1 MTETNVFSARDIITM
16 NASRPHATHVAVRDG
31 RILGAGSLEDMEQ
44 WAPYTLTD
52 DFADK
57 ILVPGFVEGH
67 AHAMEGGIWDFPYV
81 GYEDRWDP
89 SGRRWEGAQ
98 SLDAVIAALTAA
110 EARLDDAET
119 PLFAW
124 GFDPIYFGEARMNA
138 TQLDSVSTTRP
149 IIVLHSNGHLLN
161 VNSRLMDMAGITADT
176 NVYGVLKDDNGK
188 PTGELMEMA
197 AKYMAYRQ
205 TGNPFFGGIKTP
217 SLLRYAESA
226 VNCGVTTAT
235 DLFASFNEESLA
247 AYVEASQT
255 PGYALRLMPALN
267 TIEQSIDE
275 GIALAKRALQ
285 DNNDRLH
292 HRLCKVMTDGSI
304 QGFTARMKWPG
315 YHNGKP
321 NGLWNLDPDT
331 LGELVLEYH
340 KAGLH
345 LHIHTNGDEA
355 SELMLDALEAAQLAC
370 PRPDHRHTLQHCQM
384 ADASQFRRM
393 AKLGVCVNLFANHIY
408 YWGDQHAAITMGPDR
423 ANRMDAAG
431 TAQREGVHF
440 SIHSDAPVTPMAPL
454 FTAWCAVNRQTRTGT
469 VLGPEEQISAEDALY
484 AITLG
489 AAYTLHMDH
498 LVGSIEPGKYA
509 DFAVLED
516 SPLQV
521 SPDAIRDIGVWG
533 TISGGAPHKAAT
545 LTG

>member
-331 LGELVLEYH
+331 LCELVLEYH

-545 LTG
+545 RTG

>member
-1 MTETNVFSARDIITM
+1 MSEITVFSARDIITM
-16 NASRPHATHVAVRDG
+16 NASRPHSTHVAVRDG
-31 RILGAGSLEDMEQ
+31 RILGAGGLEDMQQ
-44 WAPYTLTD
+44 WGPFTLND
-52 DFADK
+52 DFAEK
-57 ILVPGFVEGH
+57 TLVPGFVEGH
-67 AHAMEGGIWDFPYV
+67 AHAMEGGIWDFPYI
-81 GYEDRWDP
+81 GFEDRWDP
-89 SGRRWEGAQ
+89 SGRRWEGAK
-98 SLDAVIAALTAA
+98 SLEAAIAALTAA
-110 EARLDDAET
+110 EARLNDAET

-138 TQLDSVSTTRP
+138 AQLDTVSTKRP
-149 IIVLHSNGHLLN
+149 IIILHSNGHLLN

-176 NVYGVLKDDNGK
+176 NVYGVLKDDSGK

-247 AYVEASQT
+247 AYAEASKT

-275 GIALAKRALQ
+275 GIALAKRALH

-304 QGFTARMKWPG
+304 QGFTARLKWPG

-321 NGLWNLDPDT
+321 NGLWNLDPNT
-331 LGELVLEYH
+331 LGELVLGYH

-355 SELMLDALEAAQLAC
+355 SELMLDAVEAAQLAY

-431 TAQREGVHF
+431 TAQREGVPYA
-440 SIHSDAPVTPMAPL
+440 IHSDAPVTPMAPL
-454 FTAWCAVNRQTRTGT
+454 FTAWCAVNRQTRTGI
-469 VLGPEEQISAEDALY
+469 VLGPEERISAEDALY

-498 LVGSIEPGKYA
+498 LVGSIEPGKFA

-516 SPLQV
+516 SPLEV
-521 SPDAIRDIGVWG
+521 DPEAIRDIGVWG
-533 TISGGAPHKAAT
+533 TISGGTPHKAAT
-545 LTG
+545 RTG

>member
-98 SLDAVIAALTAA
+98 SLEAVIAALTAA

-138 TQLDSVSTTRP
+138 AQLDSVSTTRP

-304 QGFTARMKWPG
+304 QGFTARLKWPG

-521 SPDAIRDIGVWG
+521 SPDAIRDISVWG

-545 LTG
+545 RTG

>member
-1 MTETNVFSARDIITM
+1 MSEITVFSARDIITM

-31 RILGAGSLEDMEQ
+31 RILGAGSLEDMHQ
-44 WAPYTLTD
+44 WGPFTLND

-57 ILVPGFVEGH
+57 TLVPGFVEGH
-67 AHAMEGGIWDFPYV
+67 AHAMEGGIWDFPYI
-81 GYEDRWDP
+81 GFEDRWDP

-98 SLDAVIAALTAA
+98 SLEAAIAALTAA

-138 TQLDSVSTTRP
+138 AQLDTVSTTRP

-176 NVYGVLKDDNGK
+176 NVYGVLKDDSGK

-247 AYVEASQT
+247 AYAEASKT

-304 QGFTARMKWPG
+304 QGFTARLKWPG

-331 LGELVLEYH
+331 LGELVLSYH

-355 SELMLDALEAAQLAC
+355 SELMLDAVEAAQLAY

-431 TAQREGVHF
+431 TAQREGVPYA
-440 SIHSDAPVTPMAPL
+440 IHSDAPVTPMAPL

-489 AAYTLHMDH
+489 AAYTLHMDD

-545 LTG
+545 RTG

>member
-1 MTETNVFSARDIITM
+1 MTETKVFSARDIITM

-44 WAPYTLTD
+44 WAPYTLID

-304 QGFTARMKWPG
+304 QGFTARLKWPG

-545 LTG
+545 RTG

>member
-161 VNSRLMDMAGITADT
+161 VNSRLMHMAGITADT

-545 LTG
+545 RTG

>member
-16 NASRPHATHVAVRDG
+16 NASRPHATHVAVCDG

-44 WAPYTLTD
+44 WAPYTLID

-57 ILVPGFVEGH
+57 ILMPGFVEGH

-98 SLDAVIAALTAA
+98 SLEAVIAALTAA

-138 TQLDSVSTTRP
+138 AQLDSVSTTRP

-247 AYVEASQT
+247 AYVEASQS

-304 QGFTARMKWPG
+304 QGFTARLKWPG

-331 LGELVLEYH
+331 LGELVLKYH

-370 PRPDHRHTLQHCQM
+370 PQPDHRHTLQHCQM

-521 SPDAIRDIGVWG
+521 SPDAIRDISVWG

-545 LTG
+545 RTG

>member
-98 SLDAVIAALTAA
+98 SLEAVIAALTAA

-545 LTG
+545 RTG

>member
-44 WAPYTLTD
+44 WAPYTLID
-52 DFADK
+52 DFSDK

-98 SLDAVIAALTAA
+98 SLDAGIAALTAA

-304 QGFTARMKWPG
+304 QGFTARLKWPG

-545 LTG
+545 RTG

>member
-1 MTETNVFSARDIITM
+1 
-16 NASRPHATHVAVRDG
+16 
-31 RILGAGSLEDMEQ
+31 MEQ
-44 WAPYTLTD
+44 WAPYTLID

-545 LTG
+545 RTG

>member
-1 MTETNVFSARDIITM
+1 
-16 NASRPHATHVAVRDG
+16 
-31 RILGAGSLEDMEQ
+31 
-44 WAPYTLTD
+44 
-52 DFADK
+52 
-57 ILVPGFVEGH
+57 
-67 AHAMEGGIWDFPYV
+67 
-81 GYEDRWDP
+81 
-89 SGRRWEGAQ
+89 
-98 SLDAVIAALTAA
+98 
-110 EARLDDAET
+110 
-119 PLFAW
+119 
-124 GFDPIYFGEARMNA
+124 
-138 TQLDSVSTTRP
+138 
-149 IIVLHSNGHLLN
+149 
-161 VNSRLMDMAGITADT
+161 MDMAGITADT
-176 NVYGVLKDDNGK
+176 NVYGVLKDDSGK

-247 AYVEASQT
+247 AYAEASKT

-304 QGFTARMKWPG
+304 QGFTARLKWPG

-331 LGELVLEYH
+331 LGELVLGYH

-355 SELMLDALEAAQLAC
+355 SELMLDAVEAAQLAY

-431 TAQREGVHF
+431 TAQREGVPYA
-440 SIHSDAPVTPMAPL
+440 IHSDAPVTPMAPL
-454 FTAWCAVNRQTRTGT
+454 FTAWCAVNRQTRTGI
-469 VLGPEEQISAEDALY
+469 VLGPEERISAEDALY

-498 LVGSIEPGKYA
+498 LVGSIEPGKFA

-516 SPLQV
+516 SPLEV
-521 SPDAIRDIGVWG
+521 DPEAIRDIGVWG
-533 TISGGAPHKAAT
+533 TISGGTPHKAAT
-545 LTG
+545 RTG

>member
-44 WAPYTLTD
+44 WAPYTLID

-304 QGFTARMKWPG
+304 QGFTARLKWPG

-545 LTG
+545 RTG

>member
-98 SLDAVIAALTAA
+98 SLEAVIAALTAA

-393 AKLGVCVNLFANHIY
+393 AKLGACVNLFANHIY

-423 ANRMDAAG
+423 ANRMDAAA

-545 LTG
+545 RTG

>member
-44 WAPYTLTD
+44 WAPYTLID

-247 AYVEASQT
+247 AYVEASQS

-545 LTG
+545 RTG

>member
-1 MTETNVFSARDIITM
+1 MTETNVFSAHDIITM

-44 WAPYTLTD
+44 WAPYTLID

-304 QGFTARMKWPG
+304 QGFTARLKWPG

-545 LTG
+545 RTG